1 MIAKGHKWSIT
12 TVSQEGVAMEI
23 RKIPHSILGISQAFQ
38 DLANI
43 RLVRGTITTYA
54 IELSLLCPL
63 SIFPLA
69 SPAMQSTFHTPLEFF
84 LIVWLSDYTFNVK
97 LGK

>member
-1 MIAKGHKWSIT
+1 
-12 TVSQEGVAMEI
+12 MEI

-54 IELSLLCPL
+54 IELPLLSPL
-63 SIFPLA
+63 SIYLLA
-69 SPAMQSTFHTPLEFF
+69 SPAMQSTFYTPLEFF
-84 LIVWLSDYTFNVK
+84 LILWLSDYTLNVK
-97 LGK
+97 LEK